1 MDNYNNNEFENESNN
16 NGNAENSGPS
26 VENNRPVGQDMSGGV
41 YSSSP
46 RGLYTSSDNYNQN
59 YNRPQNQYQSSGAGQ
74 YNSQSQYNSQ
84 IQYNSQNQYSS
95 QGSNGSYGQYNNSAN
110 QMPAGNGGK
119 APKKGNGGKVFGK
132 IMLAVFTGVVF
143 GVCACLAWAGMNKFM
158 PKETAALVAEAEN
171 FDRNAY
177 KAEIEREILA
187 KLEKQNND
195 AGIVKSVT
203 TDSNVT
209 MQVTDVSD
217 VVADVMPS
225 VVSIT
230 NTYTYTMN
238 YWGRSISEQEEA
250 SGSGIIIGENDT
262 ELLVA
267 TNNHVIENADEL
279 HVHFID
285 GETVEAKLKGA
296 DADNDIAVIAI
307 KLDGL
312 KPSTRDAIEIA
323 KLGDSQLLKVGE
335 PAIAI
340 GNALGYGQSVTTGVI
355 SALDRKLEIEE
366 GKMSEG
372 FIQTDAAINPG
383 NSGGALLNVKGEVVG
398 INSNKI
404 GGSSVEGMG
413 YAIPISRALPIID
426 DLKTKKTKDGTIED
440 RGYLGI
446 SGRAVSSE
454 MVEVYEFPEGVF
466 VYDVF
471 ANTGAEA
478 AGLRKGDIIT
488 KFEGITIKSMEALQE
503 NMAYYGAGET
513 VELTVARFNDNGAYD
528 EIVMQVRLISASEMP
543 AE

>member
-1 MDNYNNNEFENESNN
+1 MDNYNNNEFENGSN
-16 NGNAENSGPS
+16 NGNT
-26 VENNRPVGQDMSGGV
+26 ENNRPSGQEMSGGV
-41 YSSSP
+41 YSSAP
-46 RGLYTSSDNYNQN
+46 RGVYTSSDSYNEN
-59 YNRPQNQYQSSGAGQ
+59 YNRPQNQYQNSGVNQNDSASGQYNSSAQNNYSAGQ
-74 YNSQSQYNSQ
+74 YNSQG
-84 IQYNSQNQYSS
+84 QN
-95 QGSNGSYGQYNNSAN
+95 NG
-110 QMPAGNGGK
+110 PAAGGNGGRS
-119 APKKGNGGKVFGK
+119 PKKGNGGKVFGK
-132 IMLAVFTGVVF
+132 IVLAVFTGAVF
-143 GVCACLAWAGMNKFM
+143 GACAFLAWAGMNKFM
-158 PKETAALVAEAEN
+158 PKEAAAIVAEAEG
-171 FDRNAY
+171 FDKNAY

-187 KLEKQNND
+187 KLDQQNND

-217 VVADVMPS
+217 VVADVMPC

-279 HVHFID
+279 QVHFID

-323 KLGDSQLLKVGE
+323 KLGDSEQLKVGE

-340 GNALGYGQSVTTGVI
+340 GNALGYGQAVTTGVI
-355 SALDRKLEIEE
+355 SALDRKLEIED

-383 NSGGALLNVKGEVVG
+383 NSGGALLNVRGEVVG

-404 GGSSVEGMG
+404 GGSSIEGMG

-426 DLKTKKTKDGTIED
+426 DLKTKKTKDGTIEN

-446 SGRAVSSE
+446 SGRAVSTE
-454 MVEVYEFPEGVF
+454 MVELYEFPEGVF

-488 KFEGITIKSMEALQE
+488 KFEGTTIKSMEALQE

-513 VELTVARFNDNGAYD
+513 VELTVSRFNDDGAYD
-528 EIVMQVRLISASEMP
+528 EIIMQVKLISASEMP

>member
-1 MDNYNNNEFENESNN
+1 MDNFNNNEFENGTN
-16 NGNAENSGPS
+16 NGEVQNHKTSE
-26 VENNRPVGQDMSGGV
+26 QDMSGGV
-41 YSSSP
+41 YSSAP
-46 RGLYTSSDNYNQN
+46 RGIYTSSDNYGQN
-59 YNRPQNQYQSSGAGQ
+59 YNRAQGQYQGAGMNQYNQNQNNAP
-74 YNSQSQYNSQ
+74 
-84 IQYNSQNQYSS
+84 
-95 QGSNGSYGQYNNSAN
+95 YGQYNGPMNSGN
-110 QMPAGNGGK
+110 EGNGNNGGR
-119 APKKGNGGKVFGK
+119 APKKGNGGKVFKK
-132 IMLAVFTGVVF
+132 IVAVVGAGALF
-143 GVCACLAWAGMNKFM
+143 GVCAFLAWVGMNRFM
-158 PKETAALVAEAEN
+158 PQEAAAIVSEAEI
-171 FDRNAY
+171 FDKNAY
-177 KAEIEREILA
+177 KAEIEKEILA
-187 KLEKQNND
+187 KIQQQNDND

-217 VVADVMPS
+217 VVSDVMPS

-230 NTYTYTMN
+230 NTFTYTMN
-238 YWGRSISEQEEA
+238 YWGRAISEQEEA

-279 HVHFID
+279 QVHFID
-285 GETVEAKLKGA
+285 GETVEAKIKGA
-296 DADNDIAVIAI
+296 DADNDIAVIAV

-323 KLGDSQLLKVGE
+323 KLGDSDELKVGE

-355 SALDRKLEIEE
+355 SALDRKLEVEE

-488 KFEGITIKSMEALQE
+488 KFEGTTIKSMEALQE

-513 VELTVARFNDNGAYD
+513 VELTVSRFNDSGSYD
-528 EIVMQVRLISASEMP
+528 EIVMQVKLISANEMP